1 MTDTVHVCADIGLR
15 HGGNPRTARR
25 LIDSAV
31 EAGADSVKIQVVH
44 PEALTLPVT
53 WQDGNAFQDDRF
65 DDQVAAMLADSAY
78 ADLAAH
84 AAAQGAGLG
93 IGVFDPRGIE
103 LAEAID
109 ASYLRIS
116 SGDLTHHR
124 LLHRAA
130 ETGRRLVLSTGM
142 ATLAEIEQAVDIV
155 FRLGREDVVL
165 LHGVSV
171 YPAPLERMNL
181 SFLDVLARAFDLP
194 VGLSDHTGDGFA
206 AAIAAGMGVSW
217 IEKHLRPDG
226 PPDPT
231 GAQPPAAFAGF
242 VANLRLCEAACRWR
256 RPKVGE
262 AEITSRHLLRRGL
275 YAAREIEPGDRLQPE
290 DILVV
295 RPEGPM
301 GPNDVS
307 RLIGATARVA
317 VARFAPFTPDQVM
330 HPWRPG

>member
-1 MTDTVHVCADIGLR
+1 MTDAIHVCADIGLR
-15 HGGNPRTARR
+15 HGGSTAAART
-25 LIDSAV
+25 LLDLAV
-31 EAGADSVKIQVVH
+31 DAGVDSVKLQIVH
-44 PEALTLPVT
+44 PEALTLPVA
-53 WQDGNAFQDDRF
+53 WSDGNAFQDDRF
-65 DDQVAAMLADSAY
+65 DEQVAAMLPDQAY

-84 AAAQGAGLG
+84 ATAQGIGFG
-93 IGVFDPRGIE
+93 VGVFDPRGIE

-116 SGDLTHHR
+116 SGDLTHHK
-124 LLHRAA
+124 LLHLAA

-142 ATLAEIEQAVDIV
+142 ATLAEIEQAVDVV
-155 FRLGREDVVL
+155 FRVGLEDVVL

-181 SFLDVLARAFDLP
+181 SFLDVLARAFDVP
-194 VGLSDHTGDGFA
+194 VGLTDHTEDGFA

-217 IEKHLRPDG
+217 IEKHLRPNG
-226 PPDPT
+226 PPDRTHARAPI
-231 GAQPPAAFAGF
+231 AFAEF
-242 VANLRLCEAACRWR
+242 VANLRSCEAACRWR

-262 AEITSRHLLRRGL
+262 AEMTSRRALRRGL

-301 GPNDVS
+301 GPDQLT
-307 RLIGATARVA
+307 RLIGTTARRHI
-317 VARFAPFTPDQVM
+317 ARFEPFKPDMVM
-330 HPWRPG
+330 HPWLPG